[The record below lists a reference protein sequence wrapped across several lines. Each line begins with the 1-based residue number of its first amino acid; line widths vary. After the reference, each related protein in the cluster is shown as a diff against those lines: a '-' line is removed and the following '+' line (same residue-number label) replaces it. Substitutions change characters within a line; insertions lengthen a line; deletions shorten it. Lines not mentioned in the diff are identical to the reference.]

1 MLPAKCLRGVGGATR
16 TYIEWRATDYVTSN
30 LSRPNPGT
38 SREPR
43 LISPALSA
51 RAAGIHGALL
61 NALLLALALTCA
73 TQRPAVAEEA
83 PSRPAARPAGVAPL
97 PKVTAPRLYVID
109 CGTLVYNRPEDY
121 SLTREE
127 VADTNMS
134 VPCFLVLHPK
144 GVLLFD
150 TGLSDRLVGRPLW
163 ENVDGGYGQ
172 IKFTTL
178 SGQLAD
184 IGVTAAD
191 ITYLAISHSHFDHV
205 GNANDYA
212 GSTWLAQKAELDVM
226 FGAKADP
233 AYLPLYSA
241 LAHARKQVFE
251 GDHDVFG
258 DGTVVLKFT
267 PGHTPG
273 HQALYVKLARTGGVV
288 LAGDL
293 YHYAEERTLHR
304 MPKEEQAA
312 GTPASREL
320 IDRFLTQKHA
330 QLWIGHSTAFFK
342 NAIKAPGW
350 YD

>member
-1 MLPAKCLRGVGGATR
+1 MKMAF
-16 TYIEWRATDYVTSN
+16 SF
-30 LSRPNPGT
+30 S
-38 SREPR
+38 
-43 LISPALSA
+43 
-51 RAAGIHGALL
+51 
-61 NALLLALALTCA
+61 LLLALALNFA
-73 TQRPAVAEEA
+73 SAADDA
-83 PSRPAARPAGVAPL
+83 PPPSASRPPGLAPL
-97 PKVTAPRLYVID
+97 PTVTSPRLYVID

-121 SLTREE
+121 QLTREE

-134 VPCFLVLHPK
+134 VPCFLVIHPK

-163 ENVDGGYGQ
+163 ENVDEGYGQ
-172 IKFTTL
+172 IKFNTL
-178 SGQLAD
+178 RGALAD
-184 IGVTAAD
+184 IGVTPAD

-212 GSTWLAQKAELDVM
+212 GSIWLTQKAELDFM
-226 FGAKADP
+226 FRAGADP
-233 AYLPLYSA
+233 RYLPLYSA
-241 LAHARKQVFE
+241 LAHARKEVFE

-288 LAGDL
+288 LSGDL

-304 MPKEEQAA
+304 MPKEEEAT
-312 GTPASREL
+312 GTPASREMME
-320 IDRFLTQKHA
+320 RFLTEKNA
-330 QLWIGHSTAFFK
+330 RLWIGHSTTFFK
-342 NAIKAPGW
+342 NATKSPGW